1 MSFKFCIRISA
12 FMLFSLLLVIIGV
25 CLPIQNSIK
34 TLYFVFYVLFVCIKL
49 LYMVIDQF
57 NSKDEETHKEVSQFI
72 KKEYRPTTQ
81 MMAEG
86 DCNGICKDCEGRK
99 DCWKK

>member
-86 DCNGICKDCEGRK
+86 DCNGI
-99 DCWKK
+99 